1 METVAEVATTVS
13 DEVKITALFH
23 LENISFVTQ
32 TFCGD
37 FEELLYVCK
46 LSERKAAQI
55 RNNSHNN
62 Y

>member
-13 DEVKITALFH
+13 DEVKITALF
-23 LENISFVTQ
+23 ENISFVTQ

-46 LSERKAAQI
+46 LSERKAAQM